1 MMEGIW
7 DQMVM
12 MVIWDSGSNIGGM
25 EMVGMLER
33 VRILETDNRGWESKI
48 FPAYKIWEN
57 HF

>member
-12 MVIWDSGSNIGGM
+12 MVIWDKGSNIGGM

-33 VRILETDNRGWESKI
+33 VRILETDNRG
-48 FPAYKIWEN
+48 
-57 HF
+57 